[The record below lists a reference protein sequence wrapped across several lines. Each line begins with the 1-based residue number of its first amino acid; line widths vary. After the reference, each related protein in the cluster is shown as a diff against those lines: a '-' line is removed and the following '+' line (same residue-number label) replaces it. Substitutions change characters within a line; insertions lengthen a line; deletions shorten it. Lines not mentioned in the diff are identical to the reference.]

1 MKLQPDRADGVNM
14 VSRHLGTQVQINGV
28 AHDLPLLVPA
38 RGEPTPWDGSFDAV
52 AAHCPEVL
60 IYGSGPSIRF
70 PAPSAVRPLIEA
82 RIGFET
88 MDTAAACRTY
98 NVLVS
103 EGRNV
108 MAALLPA

>member
-14 VSRHLGTQVQINGV
+14 ISRHLGDRVQVNGV
-28 AHDLPLLVPA
+28 EHALPLLVPA
-38 RGEPTPWDGSFDAV
+38 QGAPQAWDGQFEAV
-52 AAHCPEVL
+52 AALRPEVL
-60 IYGSGPSIRF
+60 IYGSGATLRF
-70 PAPSAVRPLIEA
+70 AAPGAMRPLMEA

-103 EGRNV
+103 EGRQV
-108 MAALLPA
+108 VAALLPD